1 MEALRSAIETEA
13 TAYALNHYK
22 HGICS
27 VFSTTNGE
35 GQKAIVVCIEDH
47 QFQPKNYWYARP
59 KSSPRPV
66 SHFVFLNCFCRNGR
80 WRSVWSVVIS
90 GSQAEVTGVLKVQ
103 VHDYEDGNVQLVSSK
118 DVKDSISV
126 SVSSKIDRARFRG
139 FHADF
144 FSERGERGQRLD
156 QADGGLGVRV
166 PAGHLGELH
175 DDVGHHV
182 QGLEEAAPG
191 HENQDR
197 LEQDRELLHR
207 KGAQEPITILA
218 GDLFFTTAMPSL

>member
-1 MEALRSAIETEA
+1 MRI
-13 TAYALNHYK
+13 
-22 HGICS
+22 
-27 VFSTTNGE
+27 
-35 GQKAIVVCIEDH
+35 
-47 QFQPKNYWYARP
+47 
-59 KSSPRPV
+59 
-66 SHFVFLNCFCRNGR
+66 
-80 WRSVWSVVIS
+80 
-90 GSQAEVTGVLKVQ
+90 
-103 VHDYEDGNVQLVSSK
+103 
-118 DVKDSISV
+118 
-126 SVSSKIDRARFRG
+126 
-139 FHADF
+139 F

-156 QADGGLGVRV
+156 QADGGLGVGV

-218 GDLFFTTAMPSL
+218 GDLFLPQRCQVCEEAKRDFLSLLLP